1 MSVVAISENI
11 GSLGVEI
18 GHALAAELGYQF
30 AERDIISKAA
40 DRFGADAARLSHA
53 VEERPTLVDRLSA
66 AQRRFAHYVEA
77 TVLEMAARD
86 DIVLVGLASTIILAA
101 LPHTLRVRVTASEG
115 RRAER
120 VAQAQGSDPAVALDY
135 LRESDR
141 ERAGRVRFLYHVDLE
156 NPLLYDL
163 VINTD
168 RLEAPEGARLVRQ
181 ALENPRFQS
190 TEASRLTVSDL
201 SLVAQAR
208 AVLMADPVTGGR
220 AISVD
225 CTNGVVSLGGR
236 LEEWPVRRAA
246 EEALGKVPGIREIRF
261 LALAAIDR
269 PPGSEEDRPDLHGE
283 AHRWGGHG
291 PNR

>member
-86 DIVLVGLASTIILAA
+86 DIVLVGLASTIILATM
-101 LPHTLRVRVTASEG
+101 PHTLRVRVTASEA
-115 RRAER
+115 RRAAR
-120 VAQAQGSDPAVALDY
+120 VAQAQGSDRAVALDY
-135 LRESDR
+135 VRESDR

-156 NPLLYDL
+156 DPLLYDL

-168 RLEAPEGARLVRQ
+168 RLEAPEGARIVRQ
-181 ALENPRFQS
+181 ALQHPRFQS
-190 TEASRLTVSDL
+190 TEPSRLQLRDS
-201 SLVAQAR
+201 SLVAQAK

-220 AISVD
+220 HISVD
-225 CTNGVVSLGGR
+225 CADGVVSLGGR
-236 LEEWPVRRAA
+236 IEEWPVRRAA
-246 EEALGKVPGIREIRF
+246 EAALGKVPGVREIRF
-261 LALAAIDR
+261 LARAAIDR

-283 AHRWGGHG
+283 AHRWGGYG